1 MQSEIFRDFS
11 EILQRLRK
19 HARQFPWRSSISVGK
34 WNSVARITHLEGTE
48 GKISPKSY
56 RIYRWLRFMVKTTQ
70 WYCLVV
76 FLWTRTRHTPIF
88 WGEKVE
94 GRSQIRGILF
104 TRRQLPDHDRT
115 MTDSLP
121 DTHLKDPISS
131 MSLFIPE
138 RVPELIMLFTCI
150 VQEGRLCPHWTKVAE
165 MGKY

>member
-1 MQSEIFRDFS
+1 MATIHGQDDPVVLPCCFS
-11 EILQRLRK
+11 LDKDQ
-19 HARQFPWRSSISVGK
+19 
-34 WNSVARITHLEGTE
+34 T
-48 GKISPKSY
+48 Y
-56 RIYRWLRFMVKTTQ
+56 
-70 WYCLVV
+70 
-76 FLWTRTRHTPIF
+76 PIF
-88 WGEKVE
+88 GGEKVK

-115 MTDSLP
+115 RTDSLP
-121 DTHLKDPISS
+121 DTHLKDRISS